1 MLRVSEA
8 QLVSYFTDAFRCT
21 KQAFFCH
28 FQRLQLNMFQGR
40 KPRFFPQQIAQIV
53 WRKTELIGTILYG
66 RQTIG
71 SQFIG
76 IKYSQQTR

>member
-8 QLVSYFTDAFRCT
+8 QLVSYFTDAFRRT

-28 FQRLQLNMFQGR
+28 FQRLLLNMFQGR

-53 WRKTELIGTILYG
+53 W
-66 RQTIG
+66 
-71 SQFIG
+71 
-76 IKYSQQTR
+76 